1 MNTSLP
7 PQEIN
12 ALSAA
17 NHQLFM
23 VIDKYLD
30 THWDMLTPEERSVL
44 ESSKWQLFNIAS
56 DLNAQAATLQLKLL
70 EADLKTL
77 QKCTQVML
85 ITAEKIQHVKKAIEI
100 ATKAVTLASEV
111 FLAASSGNSTFLTDA
126 ANKLLEALNLQ

>member
-17 NHQLFM
+17 YHQLFM

-44 ESSKWQLFNIAS
+44 ESSKWQLFNVAS
-56 DLNAQAATLQLKLL
+56 DLNAQAATLQLQLL

-77 QKCTQVML
+77 QKCTQAML